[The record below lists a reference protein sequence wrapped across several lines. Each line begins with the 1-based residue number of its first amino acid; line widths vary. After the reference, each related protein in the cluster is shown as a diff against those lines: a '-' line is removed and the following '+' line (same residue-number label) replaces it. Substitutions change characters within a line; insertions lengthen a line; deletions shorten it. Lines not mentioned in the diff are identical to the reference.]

1 MEKVHENNKNSVQI
15 KMKNSAN
22 LVIWLLVLSQDL
34 TECIVVPPIFPLDI
48 LVSSY
53 VRPHGLSRPFDPK
66 SKVFDTA

>member
-15 KMKNSAN
+15 KMKNSSN

-34 TECIVVPPIFPLDI
+34 TECIVVPPIFTLDI

-53 VRPHGLSRPFDPK
+53 VRPHGLSRSVDPK
-66 SKVFDTA
+66 SKVSDTA

>member
-34 TECIVVPPIFPLDI
+34 TECIVVPPIFTLDI

-53 VRPHGLSRPFDPK
+53 VRPHGLSRSFDPK
-66 SKVFDTA
+66 GKVFDTA

>member
-34 TECIVVPPIFPLDI
+34 TECIVVPPIFTLDI

-53 VRPHGLSRPFDPK
+53 VRPHGLSRSFDPK